1 MRLPCG
7 LIALLA
13 ALSATAIAQDPAQ
26 TLDAPGELEKHFP
39 GQDASRTPA
48 GRLPSPPAPPARPEL
63 GQQVDLADA
72 DAIRRAWLRTQEP
85 GITFLRPEADD
96 EWTEGDEVEL
106 TWETSGPVTHVRIYY
121 YGGRCRLGGRDRG
134 MFSGYVTERAEST
147 GQTTWKV
154 PWVDAISL
162 AVRIAGLGEDG
173 EKLADD
179 ERQVRFR
186 PRVMADLREGTLI
199 AVSKRHQRLYFQRDG
214 RIVRQHIVSTAA
226 GGYWTPTMK
235 PGSVD
240 GRRGRMGQVFSKDPY
255 AYSRMY
261 HCVMPYWLAITS
273 SGSHGI
279 HATSPPFYWRL
290 GAPASHGCIRQ
301 HRADARV
308 LFGMVNV
315 GTPVYVFQ

>member
-1 MRLPCG
+1 MRTAYGSVALT
-7 LIALLA
+7 ALLLPTFTA
-13 ALSATAIAQDPAQ
+13 PDLSGPIDV
-26 TLDAPGELEKHFP
+26 PGEIEKFLP
-39 GQDASRTPA
+39 GEGADRTSTGKLPTPPPPP
-48 GRLPSPPAPPARPEL
+48 GRADL
-63 GQQVDLADA
+63 GRQVDGADA
-72 DAIRRAWLRTQEP
+72 EYIRRAWLRTQEP
-85 GITFLRPEADD
+85 GITFLQPQANA

-106 TWETSGPVTHVRIYY
+106 SWETSGFITHVRIYY

-134 MFSGYVTERAEST
+134 MFSGYVAEQAENTGRA
-147 GQTTWKV
+147 TWKV

-162 AVRIAGLGEDG
+162 AVRIAGLGENG
-173 EKLADD
+173 EKLVDD

-186 PRVMADLREGTLI
+186 PRVMADLEEGTLI
-199 AVSKRHQRLYFQRDG
+199 AVSKAHQRLYLQRDG
-214 RIVRQHIVSTAA
+214 KIARQHVVSTAA

-240 GRRGRMGQVFSKDPY
+240 GRRGRMGQVFRKDPY

-261 HCVMPYWLAITS
+261 RCAMPYWLAITS

-290 GAPASHGCIRQ
+290 GGPASHGCIRQ
-301 HRADARV
+301 HRADAQV

-315 GTPVYVFQ
+315 GTPVYVFP

>member
-1 MRLPCG
+1 MRTLSG
-7 LIALLA
+7 LA
-13 ALSATAIAQDPAQ
+13 ALIAAFSATGIAQDPGQ
-26 TLDAPGELEKHFP
+26 TLDVPGEIEKQLP
-39 GQDASRTPA
+39 GEDTVRTPA
-48 GRLPSPPAPPARPEL
+48 GRLPTPPPPPARPEL
-63 GQQVDLADA
+63 GQQVDSADA
-72 DAIRRAWLRTQEP
+72 EAIRRAWLRTQEP
-85 GITFLRPEADD
+85 GVSFLRPEANE
-96 EWTEGDEVEL
+96 EWTEGEEVEL
-106 TWETSGPVTHVRIYY
+106 AWETSGPISHVRIYY

-134 MFSGYVTERAEST
+134 MFSGYIAEQADNA
-147 GQTTWKV
+147 GHIAWKV

-179 ERQVRFR
+179 ERQLRFR
-186 PRVMADLREGTLI
+186 PKVMAGLTEGTLI
-199 AVSKRHQRLYFQRDG
+199 AVSKRHQRLYFQREG
-214 RIVRQHIVSTAA
+214 KIVRQHIVSTAV

-240 GRRGRMGQVFSKDPY
+240 GRRGRMGQVFWKDAY

-261 HCVMPYWLAITS
+261 RCAMPYWLAITS
-273 SGSHGI
+273 TGSHGI
-279 HATSPPFYWRL
+279 HATSPGFYWRL

-315 GTPVYVFQ
+315 GTPVYVFP